1 MLRRLGIRGK
11 ILAALSV
18 PVLVLF
24 VLAGLT
30 SWQAIQDVRTTRAT
44 QQVLEALESSQRVV
58 RAIQDEREGALP
70 LFGPRP
76 EVAGN
81 VEELRDVTDRAYTRY
96 LAAVSR
102 IDLAAL
108 DPTAGQRFAAVEA
121 GMGRLTSARTFV
133 DGRQVPMLTIDRSY
147 SVVLASL
154 SALPQTIADT
164 LDDRELASVMTTMSG
179 VTQLIEAYEHEKALG
194 RAILLAAQRG
204 TVDSNAITEFGTLI
218 ANNDELR
225 LAVSNEIYALG
236 TPTGLAEVVVSSN
249 LAPTSFPTWRR
260 NLTNATE
267 VWLQTIQPVEWATEA
282 QREIDAVEG
291 IEAEVFQRA
300 NERAA
305 VVADTAIRETAIT
318 IGAIAL
324 AVFVAIN
331 FALVIT
337 RQITRPLRRLTEAAG
352 MVRDELPHLVEQVAI
367 PGQGPDL
374 SLTRI
379 PVTSKDEVGRLATAF
394 NEVNETT
401 IEVAKEQAALRA
413 SIAEMFVNVARRDQV
428 LLNRQLSFIDAL
440 ERSEEDPKTLADLFR
455 LDHLATRMRRNA
467 ESLLVLAGI
476 DTGRRLRGSLP
487 TSDVIRTASSEIE
500 HYERIQLDLPVDP
513 LMLGHIALPAAHML
527 AELLENATVFSEPG
541 TPVHVSTGI
550 DETSVIIAIEDQG
563 LGMSQEELDQAN
575 SRIRA
580 TSASD
585 VLGSQRLGHYV
596 VGRIAGRLGV
606 SVEFSRPA
614 SGTGT
619 RVVVRFPHV
628 VFVDPQNIAI
638 TPPSAAPVVETFVR
652 PEEAAVVAHDAEYVP
667 SGSGAW
673 DVPAGAIGS
682 IENPAEEVDLVELT
696 DGTTDLGLPRRR
708 ARTGADPGQNGA
720 AEDQDAAAAQS
731 IPLAPEADA
740 LAGAARARTDGWTP
754 PLLPGS
760 GLPNRSELS
769 DGVPTP
775 FGAGSGENGNG
786 SLPTRRSA
794 APGAEGGA
802 GLPTR
807 QPVQPSDRASL
818 DSASATGP
826 ANVEGRTA
834 IFTGFRSR
842 RAELAAAAIYDAGAV
857 TVEDEGTVP
866 SQGDGAER
874 LAAAAA
880 GTASFF
886 GRHVARPSDDEV
898 PAMDDRAAPRL
909 EADEYVAA
917 TVEAPMVIP
926 ALVDDE
932 PESGGSGSDFPA
944 IPPLAEP
951 DDAAGEGTES
961 GVDRWDETAPSPVAE
976 SWAQSPSGWPAQ
988 DAPFVEAPGAPAPSG
1003 WAAQDAPFV
1012 EAPGAPAPS
1021 GWATQDA
1028 PFVEAPGAPAP
1039 SGWAAQD
1046 APFVEAPGAPA
1057 PSGWA
1062 AQDAPF
1068 AQAGMS
1074 APSAPEVDFLSL
1086 VDGPTRRDTRPQ
1098 PKRRR
1103 LFGRGRK
1110 SASSDS
1116 DYESSPLAQLASGAD
1131 ADGSPLFAGGLGPVR
1146 QSAWNSSDSGAH
1158 AIAPPPVE
1166 PPPFEPP
1173 PFEPPPNAQQ
1183 PWAPSPPVAPQAW
1196 GPGAQGEPPTPW
1208 EPRSE
1213 APEQAPWQ
1221 SQPAPHEAP
1230 SPTPAWGQPAQPAGP
1245 VVPPWA
1251 NEASPQEAAPGA
1263 WGQAPVAP
1271 TPAPPA
1277 TPQVDASNWSP
1288 ATPNWST
1295 QGATSAAP
1303 LPTAHEAPVLSVSG
1317 QVFAPQAPA
1326 RTFDDEMTN
1335 MLAQRADIA
1344 QQALAELSQLS
1355 TYRPQAVSG
1364 GGSGALVRRTPASVP
1379 SAPEISTTAGQP
1391 QRPRDAAQ
1399 VRSLLS
1405 SFQQGTTRG
1414 REMAE
1419 QDTAGAAPQTA
1430 GDNGLAGREAGPGVG
1445 RGHPVTT
1452 PDTDLDPRGTTW

>member
-108 DPTAGQRFAAVEA
+108 DPTAGQRFAGVEA

-147 SVVLASL
+147 GVVLASL
-154 SALPQTIADT
+154 STLPQTIADT
-164 LDDRELASVMTTMSG
+164 INDRELASIMTTMSG

-204 TVDSNAITEFGTLI
+204 NVDSNAITELGTLI
-218 ANNDELR
+218 TNNDELR
-225 LAVSNEIYALG
+225 LVVSNDIYALG

-267 VWLQTIQPVEWATEA
+267 VRLQTIQPVEWATEA

-291 IEAEVFQRA
+291 IEAEVVQRA

-331 FALVIT
+331 FALVVT

-513 LMLGHIALPAAHML
+513 FMLGHIALPAAHML

-596 VGRIAGRLGV
+596 VGRIAGRIGV

-673 DVPAGAIGS
+673 DVPAGAVGS

-731 IPLAPEADA
+731 IPLAPEADS

-775 FGAGSGENGNG
+775 FGTGSGENGNG

-794 APGAEGGA
+794 APGAEGGS
-802 GLPTR
+802 GLPAR
-807 QPVQPSDRASL
+807 QPVQPSDTASL

-842 RAELAAAAIYDAGAV
+842 RAELAAAAIHEAGAV
-857 TVEDEGTVP
+857 TVEDEGIVP

-874 LAAAAA
+874 LAASAA

-909 EADEYVAA
+909 ETDEYVAA

-961 GVDRWDETAPSPVAE
+961 GVVGWDETAPSPVAE
-976 SWAQSPSGWPAQ
+976 SWVQS
-988 DAPFVEAPGAPAPSG
+988 PSG

-1021 GWATQDA
+1021 V
-1028 PFVEAPGAPAP
+1028 PEMP
-1039 SGWAAQD
+1039 

-1068 AQAGMS
+1068 AQAGMP
-1074 APSAPEVDFLSL
+1074 APSAPEVDFSSL

-1146 QSAWNSSDSGAH
+1146 QSAWDSSDSGAH

-1173 PFEPPPNAQQ
+1173 NAQT
-1183 PWAPSPPVAPQAW
+1183 PWAPEQPVAPQAW

-1213 APEQAPWQ
+1213 APEPAPWQ
-1221 SQPAPHEAP
+1221 AQPAHEAP
-1230 SPTPAWGQPAQPAGP
+1230 SPTPAWGQPAQLAGS

-1251 NEASPQEAAPGA
+1251 NEASPLEAAPGA

-1277 TPQVDASNWSP
+1277 APQVDASNWSP
-1288 ATPNWST
+1288 ATPDWST
-1295 QGATSAAP
+1295 QRATPAAP
-1303 LPTAHEAPVLSVSG
+1303 LPAAPEALVLSVSG
-1317 QVFAPQAPA
+1317 QVFAPQAQA

-1379 SAPEISTTAGQP
+1379 SAPEIGTTAGQP

-1430 GDNGLAGREAGPGVG
+1430 GDNGLAGREAGPDVD
-1445 RGHPVTT
+1445 RGYPVTT